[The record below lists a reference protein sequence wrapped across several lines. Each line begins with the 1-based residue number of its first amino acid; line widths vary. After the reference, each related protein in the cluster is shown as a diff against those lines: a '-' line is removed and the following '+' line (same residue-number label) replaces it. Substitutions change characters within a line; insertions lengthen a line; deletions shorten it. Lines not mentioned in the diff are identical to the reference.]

1 MAIYPPCP
9 TSLAIRA
16 FNTGLNKVLLGL
28 VSPWRSQKALEG
40 LSFLRSLARLPLRS
54 YGYCSSRGLVSFP
67 TAVPSERVR
76 SAV

>member
-1 MAIYPPCP
+1 MAIYLSCP
-9 TSLAIRA
+9 ASLAILA
-16 FNTGLNKVLLGL
+16 FNTGLNKVLLGPI
-28 VSPWRSQKALEG
+28 SPWRSQKTLEG